1 MERRTVDV
9 AFSIGGAVFS
19 VLLLVLGLVLKDQAD
34 FAESY
39 VHDQLDEQKISFT
52 PVDRLASE
60 EEFQATLMEKLG
72 TQEAVDA
79 FIEEFGLTSEANSS
93 CLNEYAG
100 EQMLTGKM
108 AECYANDYIRLHALE
123 SSIVVD
129 TGLEIPD
136 PADPTKMISADGRSY
151 TYSTI
156 SPVISAARAV
166 VTDLKDNGGSEE
178 EIATAQAQ
186 VDTLNKLRVDTLLR
200 AQTLRGLLLTTYG
213 FSIFGDKADLAAT
226 VCYIAF
232 ALLLLLSILGLLHA
246 AFSKHAKDTILAVE
260 HPAPAAE

>member
-72 TQEAVDA
+72 SQEAVDA
-79 FIEEFGLTSEANSS
+79 FIEEFGLTSEANST

-108 AECYANDYIRLHALE
+108 AECYANDSIRLQGV
-123 SSIVVD
+123 SS
-129 TGLEIPD
+129 GGN
-136 PADPTKMISADGRSY
+136 SAE
-151 TYSTI
+151 
-156 SPVISAARAV
+156 VRAV
-166 VTDLKDNGGSEE
+166 PGS
-178 EIATAQAQ
+178 
-186 VDTLNKLRVDTLLR
+186 
-200 AQTLRGLLLTTYG
+200 GLPEKG
-213 FSIFGDKADLAAT
+213 
-226 VCYIAF
+226 V
-232 ALLLLLSILGLLHA
+232 
-246 AFSKHAKDTILAVE
+246 
-260 HPAPAAE
+260 